1 VIFETAFS
9 SIFSGTGRVLAR
21 RCQELA
27 SSHRF
32 PPISSLIGFS
42 VFCFVLFR
50 LFSLLLDPKIFITAP
65 PSKLLPSGISS
76 TLTLFAILVDP
87 SPRLSLKSRS
97 APLWSSM
104 DESSASTWK
113 LWRLQITKESSSADR
128 DSSLAPFD
136 VVVLVLEALNSVT
149 RMLHSVVP
157 PPLLVRKRR
166 TWLNLM
172 GLRFGPS
179 PSLLCPPSCPLPKA
193 LKPTK
198 TSADLCPRLLRPW
211 SCFNSILNSPNF
223 LKLSSFRDCY
233 GRLPVMVMMDLV
245 WISCYLSQNLVA
257 SSYCVVRLRDCP
269 SLISSSLEV
278 VSLWK
283 CPRLLLPV

>member
-1 VIFETAFS
+1 
-9 SIFSGTGRVLAR
+9 
-21 RCQELA
+21 
-27 SSHRF
+27 
-32 PPISSLIGFS
+32 
-42 VFCFVLFR
+42 
-50 LFSLLLDPKIFITAP
+50 
-65 PSKLLPSGISS
+65 
-76 TLTLFAILVDP
+76 
-87 SPRLSLKSRS
+87 
-97 APLWSSM
+97 M

-128 DSSLAPFD
+128 DSSLAPLD

-257 SSYCVVRLRDCP
+257 SSYRVVRLRDCP

>member
-1 VIFETAFS
+1 
-9 SIFSGTGRVLAR
+9 
-21 RCQELA
+21 
-27 SSHRF
+27 
-32 PPISSLIGFS
+32 
-42 VFCFVLFR
+42 
-50 LFSLLLDPKIFITAP
+50 
-65 PSKLLPSGISS
+65 
-76 TLTLFAILVDP
+76 
-87 SPRLSLKSRS
+87 
-97 APLWSSM
+97 M

-128 DSSLAPFD
+128 DSSLAPLD
-136 VVVLVLEALNSVT
+136 VVILVLEALNSVT

-257 SSYCVVRLRDCP
+257 SSYRVVRLRDCP
-269 SLISSSLEV
+269 SLISTPFVSDMAGYGRQANRELVCLGWNDRVGYRFLFNLTNPTSSSVEHIIKSSDALFARISPSPTSWSNLSILPTDRRVEPLV
-278 VSLWK
+278 
-283 CPRLLLPV
+283 RLGAQWSIYRLVKWWIDRRVLTGELLGVNLR